1 MGTRRSGQFRLG
13 MGLSTVAPGP
23 DLTTSGNNLGG
34 GGPRMPS
41 VPNNAGTRNPVRIG
55 NAVHP
60 SVAFLVILILL
71 EYAALGGLRYLFRHA
86 HGG

>member
-1 MGTRRSGQFRLG
+1 

-34 GGPRMPS
+34 GGPRMPI
-41 VPNNAGTRNPVRIG
+41 PNNAGTRNPVRVG

-60 SVAFLVILILL
+60 SVAFLFILILL